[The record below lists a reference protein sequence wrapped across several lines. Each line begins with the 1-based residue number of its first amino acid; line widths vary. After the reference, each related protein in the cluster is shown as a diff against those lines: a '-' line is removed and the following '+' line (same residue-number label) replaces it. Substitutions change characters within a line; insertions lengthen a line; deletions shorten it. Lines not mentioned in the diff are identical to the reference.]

1 MHLSKEQ
8 DGDMKTFSQ
17 LVGVLI
23 SCLATLTP
31 VTGFAQSAK
40 SGWQAEWDKTI
51 EAARREGK
59 VVVSIP
65 TSAELRKEFE
75 TGFQKKFSGI
85 EIELSVARGAS
96 NINKIVEEQK
106 AGMRNIDLHIGGT
119 TSIVTGLLANNL
131 LEPIP
136 PSLLLAEVSD
146 PKNWWGGHIW
156 VDNAKKYIYSFTA
169 YMTETVWYNSTLVR
183 PEEIVSWDSLL
194 DPKWK
199 GKIAILDPRTPGSG
213 ESTWAFLLKIKGEPF
228 LNKLA
233 AQEMMVG
240 RNLRQLGEAVARGKA
255 AVSIGLS
262 YYTYLPFI
270 KAGLP
275 VRSLSN
281 IKEGYYAATG
291 SGNFAILKNIPH
303 PNASRVFVNWLLS
316 KEGQA
321 AFTKAMGQP
330 TRRLDVDTQ
339 WTREFGHVAAKE
351 ALTLEKFHEL
361 ENGSEEVVN
370 KYRKPA
376 MASAEKLFQ

>member
-1 MHLSKEQ
+1 MES
-8 DGDMKTFSQ
+8 MKTFSR
-17 LVGVLI
+17 LVGVLVF
-23 SCLATLTP
+23 SFATLTP
-31 VTGFAQSAK
+31 LTGLAQSDK
-40 SGWQAEWDKTI
+40 SSWQTEWDKTV
-51 EAARREGK
+51 EGAKREGK
-59 VVVSIP
+59 VVVSVP

-75 TGFQKKFSGI
+75 HGFQKKFFGI
-85 EIELSVARGAS
+85 ELELSVARGAS

-106 AGMRNIDLHIGGT
+106 AGIRSIDLHVGGT
-119 TSIVTGLLANNL
+119 TSIVTGLLAANL
-131 LEPIP
+131 LEPVP
-136 PSLLLAEVSD
+136 PSMLLPEVSD

-228 LNKLA
+228 LTKLA

-255 AVSIGLS
+255 AISIGVS

-291 SGNFAILKNIPH
+291 SGNFAIIKNGPH
-303 PNASRVFVNWLLS
+303 PNASKVFVNWLLS

-321 AFTKAMGQP
+321 AFSKAMGQP
-330 TRRLDVDTQ
+330 TRRFDVDTR
-339 WTREFGHVAAKE
+339 WTREFGHVPAKE
-351 ALTLEKFHEL
+351 ALTLEKFYEL